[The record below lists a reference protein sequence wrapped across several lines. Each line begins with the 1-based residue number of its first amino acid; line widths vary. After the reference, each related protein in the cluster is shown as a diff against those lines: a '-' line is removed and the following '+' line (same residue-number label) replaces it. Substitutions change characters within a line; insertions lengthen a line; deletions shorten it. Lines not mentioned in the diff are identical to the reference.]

1 MAVKQLKNG
10 KFTSSFIQ
18 NHEFETEQ
26 GARYQ
31 DDIET
36 RIASGQVDVAEGAL
50 AKLSPSE
57 IKALHLRQSGQ
68 ESLEADRA
76 RSEAVAAEFF
86 AEHREIISAPGT
98 EGFANGNAFRTFFK
112 LRDKQSWNANDLE
125 MAYGELLDKGL
136 LHIDKSVKIAKP
148 VDESERWISP
158 LDGDS
163 QNAARISRI
172 NFDSILAGNKY

>member
-1 MAVKQLKNG
+1 MAVKQSRNG
-10 KFTSSFIQ
+10 KYTSSFIQ

-36 RIASGQVDVAEGAL
+36 RIASGQVDAAEAAL
-50 AKLSPSE
+50 AKLSPAE
-57 IKALHLRQSGQ
+57 IKALYLRTSGQ
-68 ESLEADRA
+68 ESLEADRS

-86 AEHREIISAPGT
+86 AEHKEIISAPGT
-98 EGFANGNAFRTFFK
+98 EGFANGNAFRTYFK
-112 LRDKQSWNANDLE
+112 LRDKQSWDAHDLE
-125 MAYGELLDKGL
+125 NAYSDLVDKGL
-136 LHIDKSVKIAKP
+136 LHIDKSVRIAKP

-158 LDGDS
+158 LDQDS

-172 NFDSILAGNKY
+172 NFDS